1 MPPDPMSREHP
12 PEGDALLFRTYVC
25 PLVLF
30 LGFNLLLFAAQ
41 ALLQWDH
48 PAAPWWRR
56 APEMVVYPL
65 QTLACAAY
73 LWRVR
78 RGMALAWAPRP
89 CLFGAAAGV
98 LGIGLW
104 LIPYAAGFIPAEGG
118 FLPARIFPDSPAA
131 VVTQYAFR
139 FARAVLI
146 VPLVEELFWRGFL
159 MRWCID
165 RDFPQTVP
173 IGRGSWPAYAVTT
186 AAFMLAH
193 NPADYAGAF
202 LYGSIAYCVTVRTR
216 ALLPVII
223 MHAVANLIMGICAV
237 GCDLPHLW

>member
-1 MPPDPMSREHP
+1 MSREDP
-12 PEGDALLFRTYVC
+12 PEGDALLYRAYVY

-41 ALLQWDH
+41 AVLQWDH

-56 APEMVVYPL
+56 APEMAVYPL
-65 QTLACAAY
+65 QTLACAVY

-78 RGMALAWAPRP
+78 RDMELGRSASA
-89 CLFGAAAGV
+89 CLFGVAAGV
-98 LGIGLW
+98 VGIGFW
-104 LIPYAAGFIPAEGG
+104 LIPYAAGLIPAEGG
-118 FLPARIFPDSPAA
+118 FLPARIFPDAPA
-131 VVTQYAFR
+131 VVVIQYVFR

-165 RDFPQTVP
+165 RDFPQSVP
-173 IGRGSWPAYAVTT
+173 IGRGSWLAYAVTT
-186 AAFMLAH
+186 VAFMLAH

-202 LYGSIAYCVTVRTR
+202 VYGSIAYFVTIRTR

-237 GCDLPHLW
+237 TCDLPHLW